1 MTKTNN
7 NNKNK
12 TVEIHSV
19 QLEHYNISCKISAR
33 KSFKNALLSLYPSIM
48 RLSIFHG
55 NRFSLGDFQ
64 DTFGETQTYTHS
76 DGWNWSSVSCP
87 RKRLHGGAED

>member
-1 MTKTNN
+1 
-7 NNKNK
+7 
-12 TVEIHSV
+12 
-19 QLEHYNISCKISAR
+19 
-33 KSFKNALLSLYPSIM
+33 M

-64 DTFGETQTYTHS
+64 YTFGQTQTYTHS
-76 DGWNWSSVSCP
+76 DGWNWGSVSCP